1 MDRTTSSIKGPA
13 AVCAIT
19 LALWLAITA
28 IAGGATHK
36 LDGKVNGDSNGT
48 VSLQVVVRDGKPKK
62 VKKLE
67 YENLDTFCD
76 QDDAVGF
83 ETPVGDRSGKAGRNV
98 GPSIEANRSFRWVS
112 YPDDPPRQVNVVG
125 KVKRRGTKV
134 EGKIEVFFNDFPACK
149 AEGTFTA
156 TK

>member
-1 MDRTTSSIKGPA
+1 MERTTSSIKGLSA
-13 AVCAIT
+13 ACAIT
-19 LALWLAITA
+19 LALALAITA
-28 IAGGATHK
+28 IAGGVTHK
-36 LDGKVNGDSNGT
+36 LEGNVDGDSNGT
-48 VSLQVVVRDGKPKK
+48 IRLQVVVKDGKPKK

-83 ETPVGDRSGKAGRNV
+83 ETPVGDRSGNAGRNV

-112 YPDDPPRQVNVVG
+112 YPEDPSRQVNVIG
-125 KVKRRGTKV
+125 KVKRRGNKV
-134 EGKIEVFFNDFPACK
+134 NGKIEVFFNEFPACK
-149 AEGTFTA
+149 AEGDFTA